1 MFISRFLIQL
11 RYLLLLMYYLPY
23 ILYNVLVL
31 TPTFM
36 SAALNKPGSVHC
48 VGNFSPAVG
57 ARNQVGIGLSYWPAS
72 LCSLTTQSQTWFL
85 ESILRPIVGLKFST
99 PDYTGCG
106 EGGGMMASSDTTS
119 RARICK
125 RLWSPGIDS
134 EESISPA
141 YVAWRA
147 STTNRVSYRPARVRI
162 DTWSP

>member
-1 MFISRFLIQL
+1 MGSFLSDTFFRSFQVNMFISRFMIQL

-36 SAALNKPGSVHC
+36 WSAALNKPCSVHC

-85 ESILRPIVGLKFST
+85 ELILRPIVGVSL
-99 PDYTGCG
+99 
-106 EGGGMMASSDTTS
+106 SDGDLLIGPCRS
-119 RARICK
+119 Q
-125 RLWSPGIDS
+125 RLGRRQELAIGQAGPGTKGI
-134 EESISPA
+134 IGKVPGP
-141 YVAWRA
+141 
-147 STTNRVSYRPARVRI
+147 RVHPVL
-162 DTWSP
+162 